1 MELPELPE
9 PVGYADK
16 GALAWSKRP
25 GRQFPAPV
33 VSQEDAHLADDPFLD
48 ADVSIFT
55 ADQMRAYG
63 EQCILMERER
73 CAKACEGQFAK
84 GNPTVD
90 EWDAGLNTGV
100 LSCIAAIRSTSEPA

>member
-1 MELPELPE
+1 MELPELP
-9 PVGYADK
+9 PIDSKDSLPYSAIRYVSGYPESFVQEYA
-16 GALAWSKRP
+16 KRY
-25 GRQFPAPV
+25 A
-33 VSQEDAHLADDPFLD
+33 
-48 ADVSIFT
+48 
-55 ADQMRAYG
+55 